1 MAGRLRIG
9 QTSIVVFISKVLSS
23 ALGFAAT
30 VYIARLLGA
39 DALGIY
45 SLALT
50 VVSWL
55 GFLGTMGVTSG
66 IKKRVSEQEE
76 PAAYAVAG
84 ALMMTALFIIAAIV
98 ILLFREQINSY
109 IGYPAAGYA
118 ILMLGVTL
126 LGNAISAILNGQH
139 LVHVA
144 GVLSPVNS
152 GSRAGAQIAAITA
165 GLGLAGMLGG
175 YVIGYLVFII
185 IGSFVAVRS
194 LPVLRLP
201 QRRHIQRILSF
212 AKYAW
217 LGGLKGKAF
226 NWVDIALLGALVST
240 SLVGYYTAAWNIAQF
255 LAIFSAAVS
264 QTMFPK
270 MSETAANDNPE
281 AIADLLNT
289 ALSFSGLIMIPGIV
303 GSMLLGGDILAVYGS
318 DFRQAGVVLSIL
330 IGATLLQSYQKQLT
344 TTLNSLDRPDA
355 AFQVNLV
362 FIVSNVVLNIGLILI
377 YGWVGAAIAT
387 VASVAVSLALA
398 YYYVDILLEFRF
410 PISEVVKQWVA
421 AGIMGATLILL
432 LQFRSEYL
440 SIGDDIA
447 VELSL
452 MPVGAIIYFSV
463 LLILSAQFRM
473 TVRNNMPTKSLE

>member
-1 MAGRLRIG
+1 
-9 QTSIVVFISKVLSS
+9 
-23 ALGFAAT
+23 
-30 VYIARLLGA
+30 
-39 DALGIY
+39 
-45 SLALT
+45 
-50 VVSWL
+50 
-55 GFLGTMGVTSG
+55 
-66 IKKRVSEQEE
+66 
-76 PAAYAVAG
+76 
-84 ALMMTALFIIAAIV
+84 MMTALFIIAAIG

-144 GVLSPVNS
+144 GILSPVNS

-255 LAIFSAAVS
+255 LAIFSAAIS
-264 QTMFPK
+264 QTIFPK
-270 MSETAANDNPE
+270 MSETVADDDPE
-281 AIADLLNT
+281 AVADLLNT

-303 GSMLLGGDILAVYGS
+303 GSILLGGNILAIYGS

-344 TTLNSLDRPDA
+344 TTLNALDRPDA

-362 FIVSNVVLNIGLILI
+362 FIISNVILNIVFILV

-387 VASVAVSLALA
+387 AASVAVSLALA

-421 AGIMGATLILL
+421 AGIMGVTLILL

-440 SIGDDIA
+440 SIGDHIA
-447 VELSL
+447 VGLSFI
-452 MPVGAIIYFSV
+452 PVGAMIYFGV

-473 TVRNNMPTKSLE
+473 TVRNNMPAKLLE